1 MLEAAISF
9 VINSPF
15 QVSYYQ
21 GMNNTSPLLAP
32 ARFDGMQ
39 DCAGIMPDFEL
50 WTLTE
55 DIEGHPAGSTVSRQT
70 LEAKGYVVPVV
81 SIAA

>member
-1 MLEAAISF
+1 MEPNPFF
-9 VINSPF
+9 VINSPLW
-15 QVSYYQ
+15 VSYYQ
-21 GMNNTSPLLAP
+21 GMNTPTLLAP